1 MEEQETPKRSYVT
14 NSELQLEL
22 KSLRSDALA
31 AVEILRRDVKV
42 WVLGAVALNQFLS
55 SVEVP
60 PVLTGAAVIG
70 VIAKGALAWFARS

>member
-1 MEEQETPKRSYVT
+1 MDDQEAPKRSYVT
-14 NSELQLEL
+14 NGELQLEL

-60 PVLTGAAVIG
+60 PALTGAAVIG
-70 VIAKGALAWFARS
+70 VALKGAVAWFARG

>member
-1 MEEQETPKRSYVT
+1 MEEQEQPKRSYVT
-14 NSELQLEL
+14 NGELQLEL
-22 KSLRSDALA
+22 KSLRADALS

-60 PVLTGAAVIG
+60 PVITGAAVVG
-70 VIAKGALAWFARS
+70 VLVKGAIAWLARV

>member
-1 MEEQETPKRSYVT
+1 MAEDETPKRSYVT
-14 NSELQLEL
+14 NGELQLEL

-60 PVLTGAAVIG
+60 SVVTGVAVLG
-70 VIAKGALAWFARS
+70 VAMKGVVAWFVRG